1 MNKIFY
7 AFLIFSFLVLPA
19 AGCSFVQK
27 MQSNSNVEDKT
38 RDTLGLKKTGIVE
51 CDEVVEI
58 LSKKS
63 KGNTKPEDES
73 WIDKAKTELIKQQIY
88 DYVNGGNKTP
98 KEKAEM
104 AENCKTVLGY
114 IKEDPKTKK

>member
-7 AFLIFSFLVLPA
+7 AFLIFSFLVFLA
-19 AGCSFVQK
+19 AGCSWVQT

-38 RDTLGLKKTGIVE
+38 RDTLGLKKTGIAE
-51 CDEVVEI
+51 CDAVVEI

-73 WIDKAKTELIKQQIY
+73 WFDKAKTELIKQQIY
-88 DYVNGGNKTP
+88 DYVNSGNKTP

-104 AENCKTVLGY
+104 TENCKTVLGY
-114 IKEDPKTKK
+114 IKEEPKTKK